1 MFLSIYNRVKQDPI
15 TLKMRKTKPILSKSY
30 LLGSTLVLLL
40 LLSIT
45 VYTTIITNSQ
55 ASLVIAWAQQGN
67 LSSISAS
74 IRNMTKDIP
83 TGDSVYKSESMIL
96 PTSVG
101 SFIILIAN
109 EAHESW
115 QDEKHKL
122 ITDKNPYYIPKV
134 LVIPEG
140 TNITFLDADAPWDT
154 SHPQTI
160 EVTDNKDGNIV
171 YTTGVLDYT
180 NSSEPITLPVGNY
193 TIVNTEYEAEE
204 GTITV
209 TNQKSNGN
217 LIVGGFYTPS
227 HQVEN
232 NKDNDGG
239 THPGSLQYYR
249 TEFPQNGFKILSEYN
264 FTYAAC
270 DYCPG
275 KYWPDNK
282 TGNHTLIIFETEQP
296 LSDTLTK
303 LKKMIRDNV
312 YI

>member
-1 MFLSIYNRVKQDPI
+1 MFLSIYNRVKQDLI
-15 TLKMRKTKPILSKSY
+15 TLKMRKTEPILSKSY
-30 LLGSTLVLLL
+30 LLGSTLALLL

-55 ASLVIAWAQQGN
+55 ASLVVAWAQQGN

-74 IRNMTKDIP
+74 TKNMTKDIP
-83 TGDSVYKSESMIL
+83 TGESVYKSESMTL

-140 TNITFLDADAPWDT
+140 TNVTFLDADAPWDT
-154 SHPQTI
+154 PHPQTI

-217 LIVGGFYTPS
+217 LVVGGFYTPS

-239 THPGSLQYYR
+239 IHPGSLQYYR
-249 TEFPQNGFKILSEYN
+249 TEFPKNGLKILSEYN

>member
-55 ASLVIAWAQQGN
+55 ASLVVAWAQQDN

-83 TGDSVYKSESMIL
+83 TGESVYKSESMTL

-217 LIVGGFYTPS
+217 LVVGGFYTPS

-249 TEFPQNGFKILSEYN
+249 TEFPQNGLKILSEYN

>member
-1 MFLSIYNRVKQDPI
+1 MKSIF
-15 TLKMRKTKPILSKSY
+15 SASY
-30 LLGSTLVLLL
+30 LLGPALVLLL
-40 LLSIT
+40 LFSAAT
-45 VYTTIITNSQ
+45 VCTTTITTTKNQTNSV
-55 ASLVIAWAQQGN
+55 LVWAQEAN
-67 LSSISAS
+67 LSSTSAS
-74 IRNMTKDIP
+74 ITNIIKDIP
-83 TGDSVYKSESMIL
+83 TGESVYKSESMTL

-122 ITDKNPYYIPKV
+122 VTDRNPYYIPKS
-134 LVIPEG
+134 LVIPQG
-140 TNITFLDADAPWDT
+140 TTITFLNADAPWDT
-154 SHPQTI
+154 PHPQTI
-160 EVTDNKDGNIV
+160 EVTDSKNGDVV
-171 YTTGVLDYT
+171 YTTGTLDYT
-180 NSSEPITLPVGNY
+180 NSSKPTKLPIGNY

-217 LIVGGFYTPS
+217 LVVGGFYTPS

-239 THPGSLQYYR
+239 VHPGFLQYYR
-249 TEFPQNGFKILSEYN
+249 TEFPKNGFQILSEYN
-264 FTYAAC
+264 FTYATC

-282 TGNHTLIIFETEQP
+282 TGNHTLIIFATEQP
-296 LSDTLTK
+296 LSDALIK
-303 LKKMIRDNV
+303 LKKMVRDNV

>member
-1 MFLSIYNRVKQDPI
+1 LFLSIYNRVKQDLI
-15 TLKMRKTKPILSKSY
+15 TLKMRKTEPIPSKSY
-30 LLGSTLVLLL
+30 LLGSTLALLL

-45 VYTTIITNSQ
+45 VHTTIITNSQ
-55 ASLVIAWAQQGN
+55 ASPVVAWAQQGN
-67 LSSISAS
+67 LSSISTS

-83 TGDSVYKSESMIL
+83 TGESVYKSESMTL

-140 TNITFLDADAPWDT
+140 TNVTFLDADAPWDT
-154 SHPQTI
+154 PHPQTI

-217 LIVGGFYTPS
+217 LVVGGFYTPS

-239 THPGSLQYYR
+239 IHPGSLQYYR
-249 TEFPQNGFKILSEYN
+249 TEFPKNGLRILSEYN

-296 LSDTLTK
+296 LSDTLAK